1 MKTFGEMSREEKLA
15 LFTAWLDGKKIM
27 GIEPETGYK
36 YHSVGPWN
44 SEAHY
49 YVEYTP
55 DYIDWS
61 QVQPQ
66 YKWMA
71 RLPNGKVYLYVNKP
85 DASCG
90 GWSAADFGASVTQS
104 SYKQGTVDW
113 KDSLVERGE

>member
-1 MKTFGEMSREEKLA
+1 MKTFGEMSREEKIV
-15 LFTAWLDGKKIM
+15 LFTAWLDGGKIM

-36 YHSVGPWN
+36 YIPVDPWN
-44 SEAHY
+44 PEVYY
-49 YVEYTP
+49 YVEVTP

-71 RLPNGKVYLYVNKP
+71 RNKYGSVTLFDEKPYLMY
-85 DASCG
+85 DCWGSTG
-90 GWSAADFGASVTQS
+90 FGAYVSQS
-104 SYKQGTVDW
+104 SYKQGTIDW